1 MPETITT
8 TPRIVP
14 GAPPPPPVSKSQKK
28 KRKTTKPKEASETE
42 SHVAVPDT
50 TTAALIDKAPAE
62 SDVKE
67 GIVAPQLVAQASE
80 EPQTPVDVKPS
91 PIVEM
96 LNKRLKA
103 NRKKIVS

>member
-1 MPETITT
+1 ML
-8 TPRIVP
+8 
-14 GAPPPPPVSKSQKK
+14 
-28 KRKTTKPKEASETE
+28 EAIQQTSLLDDVMQE
-42 SHVAVPDT
+42 DT

-103 NRKKIVS
+103 NGKKIVSVVV